1 MEINSIANI
10 STDYEVIYRAELA
23 KFISSKRWAN
33 ERSKLLSSI
42 KLHVADRDMEALKA
56 FLREERERCL
66 KSFQTNSQF
75 YILEK
80 CFDDN
85 LGTFD
90 VIKFFQKLIVVN
102 EGELDSAELVD
113 FFIYHCLTNTIDH
126 LLAQAFDWEARQ
138 KSATINADNIVIVN
152 GEIIIQKSKKQQ
164 QEENVVGEE
173 LENIIFNHR
182 IFDTDDKLTKLRDL
196 IAASIN
202 MGEDNGKLV
211 LPEKEQI
218 NPGAK
223 NEWYYI
229 LKAIEEAGVINGR
242 KFKDSTF
249 IEQMISWFPWLFQF
263 DSAEEMNVYKRNWQ
277 KSISHERSL
286 WRRKGNVTPIKDMWA
301 NYKNL
306 NLERSKVV
314 RMNTIAKGLL
324 RKLSDYRSEIFMS
337 QM

>member
-10 STDYEVIYRAELA
+10 TTDYEGIYNAELI
-23 KFISSKRWAN
+23 KFLSSRRWAN

-42 KLHVADRDMEALKA
+42 KLHVADRDIDTLKS
-56 FLREERERCL
+56 FLREERDRCL

-85 LGTFD
+85 MGNFD

-102 EGELDSAELVD
+102 EGELDSAELED
-113 FFIYHCLTNTIDH
+113 FFIYHSLTNTIDH

-138 KSATINADNIVIVN
+138 KSPTINADNIVIVN
-152 GEIIIQKSKKQQ
+152 GEIIIQKCKKQQ
-164 QEENVVGEE
+164 EEESFVGEE
-173 LENIIFNHR
+173 LDNIIFNHR
-182 IFDTDDKLTKLRDL
+182 IFDTDSKLTKLRDI

-218 NPGAK
+218 NPNSK

-229 LKAIEEAGVINGR
+229 YKAIEEAGIVISR

-249 IEQMISWFPWLFQF
+249 IEQMISWYPWLFQF

-286 WRRKGNVTPIKDMWA
+286 WRRKGNVTQIKDMWA

-306 NLERSKVV
+306 NMEKNKVL
-314 RMNTIAKGLL
+314 RMNTIAKELL
-324 RKLSDYRSEIFMS
+324 RKLSDYRNEIFMS

>member
-1 MEINSIANI
+1 MEINSLANI
-10 STDYEVIYRAELA
+10 STDYEVIFHAELA
-23 KFISSKRWAN
+23 KFVSSKRWAN

-42 KLHVADRDMEALKA
+42 RLHVADRDIDA
-56 FLREERERCL
+56 L
-66 KSFQTNSQF
+66 KSFLRDEREKCLKGFQANSQF

-80 CFDDN
+80 CFDDQ
-85 LGTFD
+85 LGSFD

-102 EGELDSAELVD
+102 EGELDSAELED

-138 KSATINADNIVIVN
+138 KSATISADNIVIVN

-164 QEENVVGEE
+164 EEESVVGEE
-173 LENIIFNHR
+173 LDNIIFNYR
-182 IFDTDDKLTKLRDL
+182 IFDTDSKLTKLRDI

-211 LPEKEQI
+211 QPEKEQI
-218 NPGAK
+218 NPNTK

-229 LKAIEEAGVINGR
+229 FKAIDEAGIVISR

-286 WRRKGNVTPIKDMWA
+286 WRSKGNVTQIKDMWA

-306 NLERSKVV
+306 NLERDKVV
-314 RMNTIAKGLL
+314 RMNAIAKGLL